1 MSSQASPTETADA
14 CPRGPAAGTVPASPV
29 MQGPGLWSLLSLVQP
44 PLTELFRAAP
54 SRGCP
59 DPPCPLLAGLRV
71 SSPVCFVRLWSL
83 LFAFSFFLC
92 LRAKPKEK
100 GENSFQSH

>member
-29 MQGPGLWSLLSLVQP
+29 MQGPGLWSLLSFVQP

-54 SRGCP
+54 SKAAQTPLPPPRGPQGFLPGLLCSSLEFAV
-59 DPPCPLLAGLRV
+59 CIFFFPLFK
-71 SSPVCFVRLWSL
+71 SQ
-83 LFAFSFFLC
+83 
-92 LRAKPKEK
+92 AKGKR
-100 GENSFQSH
+100 

>member
-29 MQGPGLWSLLSLVQP
+29 MQGPGLWSLLSFVQP
-44 PLTELFRAAP
+44 PAHRALPGSAFEGLP
-54 SRGCP
+54 R
-59 DPPCPLLAGLRV
+59 PPCPLLAGLRV